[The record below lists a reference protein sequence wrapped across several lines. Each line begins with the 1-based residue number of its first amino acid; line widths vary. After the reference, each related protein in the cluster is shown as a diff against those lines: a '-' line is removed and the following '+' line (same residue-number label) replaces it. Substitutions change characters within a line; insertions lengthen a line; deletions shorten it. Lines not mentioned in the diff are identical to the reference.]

1 MDFVPGLRY
10 LESNRCTGMIPSS
23 TRRWNPCSHPVSRR
37 WGPARES
44 ARGVDSPSLS
54 RYERVQLISAY
65 QRQVAHYQAL
75 FYGEIARLYAQ
86 ELSEGPRGR
95 GRGLGLGG
103 PHRARGGRP
112 VSATW
117 SPSVVVI
124 TVACIGSG
132 GGIHPSLGL
141 IISGSRRSDTATPPV
156 AGRSRL
162 EPWEDMSSRTLKR

>member
-1 MDFVPGLRY
+1 MYGHDSLFDPPVESLFPPGLP
-10 LESNRCTGMIPSS
+10 EMGPGSGI
-23 TRRWNPCSHPVSRR
+23 CS
-37 WGPARES
+37 
-44 ARGVDSPSLS
+44 RGRFSLLS

-65 QRQVAHYQAL
+65 QRQVSHYQAL

-124 TVACIGSG
+124 TVAGIGSG
-132 GGIHPSLGL
+132 GGIHPSPGV